1 MTRLFKAAAISL
13 ALAFALPALTTSA
26 SAAEKTQMK
35 KHKAK
40 QQSPCGKEGCM
51 KAVPAK

>member
-1 MTRLFKAAAISL
+1 MTRLFKAAAISM
-13 ALAFALPALTTSA
+13 ALAFAPPALTVSA
-26 SAAEKTQMK
+26 SAAEKTQVK
-35 KHKAK
+35 KHKTK